1 MRCPAC
7 HLSASLDRAR
17 THCITCSQLDGGQ
30 AYTLGLQL
38 LMAKNLSVAV
48 DDAALAD
55 TERVE
60 EAAREHAGT
69 TWPCTT
75 TA

>member
-1 MRCPAC
+1 M
-7 HLSASLDRAR
+7 HR
-17 THCITCSQLDGGQ
+17 TYPSQLNGGQ
-30 AYTLGLQL
+30 AFTLGLQL

-69 TWPCTT
+69 TWTCTT

>member
-1 MRCPAC
+1 M
-7 HLSASLDRAR
+7 HR
-17 THCITCSQLDGGQ
+17 TYPSQLNGGQ

-55 TERVE
+55 TERAE
-60 EAAREHAGT
+60 ERGVSAVISD
-69 TWPCTT
+69 
-75 TA
+75 